1 MRLRFML
8 ICAAV
13 VGLSPA
19 AYAQHSE
26 EQARLCTGDAMR
38 LCGMHIPDVE
48 RITTCMRE
56 QKANLS
62 TPCRMVFDASSGV
75 QPASSRSRN

>member
-1 MRLRFML
+1 MKLMI
-8 ICAAV
+8 ICVTA
-13 VGLSPA
+13 VGLSSA

-38 LCGMHIPDVE
+38 LCGAYIPDVD
-48 RITTCMRE
+48 RITACMRE
-56 QKANLS
+56 RKANLS
-62 TPCRMVFDASSGV
+62 APCKMVFDASSGV

>member
-1 MRLRFML
+1 MKLMI

-13 VGLSPA
+13 IGLSSA
-19 AYAQHSE
+19 AHAQHSE

-38 LCGMHIPDVE
+38 LCGAHIPNVD
-48 RITTCMRE
+48 RITACMRE

-62 TPCRMVFDASSGV
+62 APCTMVFDASSGV
-75 QPASSRSRN
+75 QPVTSRARN